1 MVNFLNAKQLRLPDQ
16 VQCSSG
22 ALQAMV
28 IGHGWAQR
36 LVHGLQPGQKVMI
49 GSSFAPHGGERS
61 LSKVIHAAKVI

>member
-36 LVHGLQPGQKVMI
+36 LVHGLQPGQKVTI
-49 GSSFAPHGGERS
+49 GSSFAPHGGE
-61 LSKVIHAAKVI
+61 